1 MGKESK
7 ITMMLLAL
15 IFMGIIIF
23 QVDQQRRMLK
33 NIIESHERK
42 MDSILNEY
50 KDLNIH
56 YDSILNNYDSVIHI
70 IDSLPL
76 GSPLDT
82 LHISSNYGWRK
93 SPFGQGWRKH
103 AGVDFYAAW
112 QDTVYATGSG
122 IITMKRWNAG
132 YGRCIVIN
140 HAWGYQSK
148 YAHLYKYFV
157 NIGDTVYKGQPI
169 ARAGNSGAV
178 TGPHLHYEIKRNGKT
193 ADPTL
198 FMLDI

>member
-33 NIIESHERK
+33 NIIETHERK

-56 YDSILNNYDSVIHI
+56 YDSVLNNYDSVIHI

-76 GSPLDT
+76 QYFAKLFISLTPSITLSFFPLVRI
-82 LHISSNYGWRK
+82 LSNPSSIK
-93 SPFGQGWRKH
+93 SS
-103 AGVDFYAAW
+103 AA
-112 QDTVYATGSG
+112 
-122 IITMKRWNAG
+122 
-132 YGRCIVIN
+132 
-140 HAWGYQSK
+140 
-148 YAHLYKYFV
+148 L
-157 NIGDTVYKGQPI
+157 
-169 ARAGNSGAV
+169 
-178 TGPHLHYEIKRNGKT
+178 
-193 ADPTL
+193 
-198 FMLDI
+198 